1 MFIVEVVE
9 EIKVLSEDCLCDD
22 YHRGLILI
30 DKDVAECKSRKVVG
44 IFHDRDCA
52 EKCRR
57 LQPEFAEEDERQGWE
72 PRVIV
77 REIDSDF

>member
-9 EIKVLSEDCLCDD
+9 EIKVLSEDCICDD

-30 DKDVAECKSRKVVG
+30 DKDVTECKSRKVVG
-44 IFHDRDCA
+44 IFRDRDRA
-52 EKCRR
+52 EECRR
-57 LQPEFAEEDERQGWE
+57 LQHEFVEGRQGWE
-72 PRVIV
+72 PQVII